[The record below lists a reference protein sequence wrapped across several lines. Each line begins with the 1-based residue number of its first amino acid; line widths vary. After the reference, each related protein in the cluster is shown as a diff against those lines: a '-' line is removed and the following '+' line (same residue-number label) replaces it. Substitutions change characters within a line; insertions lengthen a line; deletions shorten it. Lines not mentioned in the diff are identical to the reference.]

1 MRRRDGVDTS
11 ENHEGEDPMKIVI
24 AAIGKGGNMKRLS
37 NAASASALLLSLGVL
52 PGCGLLGRTVPD
64 GFYGEPQKGV
74 KIRPTDPGGNVR
86 YVRPAV
92 LDRRGGRDMGQDG
105 PGRQQALR
113 QARQGN

>member
-1 MRRRDGVDTS
+1 
-11 ENHEGEDPMKIVI
+11 MKIVI

-86 YVRPAV
+86 YDLQYWTVEEDGTWVRTDP
-92 LDRRGGRDMGQDG
+92 GGNKRYDKPGKVITQD
-105 PGRQQALR
+105 
-113 QARQGN
+113 